1 MLKADAVK
9 WAGGIRELAGVL
21 RISYQAVHSWP
32 DEVPQ
37 DRQEELFIASEGAL
51 VPSGPVLE
59 RMKQSRA
66 IPLPG

>member
-1 MLKADAVK
+1 MLKADAVQ

-21 RISYQAVHSWP
+21 GISYQAVHSWP

-51 VPSGPVLE
+51 VPSGPVLD

-66 IPLPG
+66 IPLPV